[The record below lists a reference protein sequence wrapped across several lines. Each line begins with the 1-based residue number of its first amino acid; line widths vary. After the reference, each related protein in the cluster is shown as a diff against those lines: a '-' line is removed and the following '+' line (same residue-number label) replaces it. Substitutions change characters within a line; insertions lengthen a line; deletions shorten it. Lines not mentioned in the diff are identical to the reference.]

1 MACRTIPLLAIL
13 FAMTGCQTD
22 DFSEQASQPVSP
34 QLSKPAEPVQ
44 SGSLLLREGNVVN
57 VTFPGSSSLDTTQQ
71 IRSDGRIVMP
81 LIGEVTAAG
90 LTPEELQNELIK
102 LYAPQVQTKQIVV
115 TLQSSGFPIYVTGAV
130 LKPGMIEADHPMSVL
145 EAIMDA
151 GGFDPTTANL
161 KAVVV
166 VRQGKDGTT
175 KFTVNVKNM
184 MNGGKEK
191 PFYLQPAD
199 MVYVPQKFTWF

>member
-1 MACRTIPLLAIL
+1 MTGWMMPLLAIL
-13 FAMTGCQTD
+13 LAMTGCQTG
-22 DFSEQASQPVSP
+22 DFSEQPSQPVSS
-34 QLSKPAEPVQ
+34 QLSSPAEPVH
-44 SGSLLLREGNVVN
+44 SEPLVLREGNVVN
-57 VTFPGSSSLDTTQQ
+57 VTFPGSSSLDTSQQ

-102 LYAPQVQTKQIVV
+102 LYAPQVQTKQVVV

-130 LKPGMIEADHPMSVL
+130 LKPGMIDADHPMSVL

-199 MVYVPQKFTWF
+199 MVYVPVKFTWF